1 MFPLSENQMKQP
13 FLYAEE
19 HLLNSLA
26 IVGEGDAALLSAI
39 VNSQLPQELLT
50 SLKSHPAITFTAGI
64 YRLNAAAAQRQLQ
77 AFEQQNYVAYKQWH
91 QRAWEALGGRLS
103 GGETAVETQWLH
115 VYKRLGSAL
124 VSDDPPAFAALVQR
138 AAQLPLQQ
146 PQSHHLQSYF
156 VGLDYGLQEKFE
168 AALAI
173 FAPLL
178 AETSLDDE
186 IRGRTLNSRAIF
198 HRLMGQFE
206 LSLADLQ
213 SCLPLW
219 EKLGNEQR
227 KGMTLTN
234 LGFTAYQLQQYEQAE
249 SYLLAA
255 TTLLEQLGAPRPVY
269 LANMNLG
276 ILYRDLGR
284 WAEAQRCQER
294 ALVLQGQSDAQDM
307 MGRTL
312 INLGELLMLQ
322 GDLAGALAT
331 FESAIAAL
339 STRIWEVDAH
349 LDRGLVLQAQ
359 GRLGEATAVFQ
370 QAIAVAEAI
379 GRREVLAEAYYRLA
393 DALAAGGNET
403 AALSAFLQAVDVIE
417 STRQPMKNEG
427 LKISLLGR
435 WQQVY
440 EALVLHLLAQ
450 GRMAEAFDWAEKS
463 RARAFAEAL
472 GGEQGAVET
481 VTAVSLQQ
489 TLPPDTLLIS
499 YFTTGVL
506 EHDVPMLQA
515 IPKSNPLRQ
524 HLLTEAKTIRFVL
537 SRTELTA
544 QDCDLNPN
552 MLTTQSVRGDDPT
565 RFLEP
570 RFTSF
575 ASPRLLGGL
584 PAAKKWVLV
593 PHGPL
598 HRLPFGGLQRFEAL
612 PTAVNHPL
620 LRRDG
625 PVLTY
630 APSATVVARQMG
642 GDEGKTAVFSPSLVV
657 GYRGEAEQT
666 ALPYVQAEVEA
677 VAGLL
682 GGAGQANGV
691 VDKQWLRETAVA
703 APILHF
709 ACHGWFNANS
719 PLASYLE
726 IGPRTTLSARE
737 VLETWRIQAKLVTLS
752 ACQSGV
758 SRVLRGDEPMG
769 LIRAFLAAGA
779 RAVLVAHWPVEDL
792 PTYLLMRRFY
802 ATTVETQHVASL
814 HLRDA
819 QLWLQQVTV
828 AELRDWIG
836 GGREEGQNMEKRPFA
851 HPRHWAAFTL
861 FGGLEY

>member
-1 MFPLSENQMKQP
+1 MNKQI
-13 FLYAEE
+13 LVQEQ
-19 HLLNSLA
+19 HLLDALA
-26 IVGEGDAALLSAI
+26 IVGWGDAVLLSTI
-39 VNSQLPQELLT
+39 LNSQLSEELLEKMT
-50 SLKSHPAITFTAGI
+50 LHPAVTVQDELYGLTE
-64 YRLNAAAAQRQLQ
+64 AQAQQCLER
-77 AFEQQNYVAYKQWH
+77 FERDDYVTYKLWH
-91 QRAWEALGGRLS
+91 QRAVAALAERMM
-103 GGETAVETQWLH
+103 GGETAVEAQWLP

-124 VSDDPPAFAALVQR
+124 VSDDPPAFSALVQD
-138 AAQLPLQQ
+138 AAQIPLQQ
-146 PQSHHLQSYF
+146 TQSLHLHNYF
-156 VGLDYGLQEKFE
+156 VGLDYGLQEKFAE
-168 AALAI
+168 ALAT

-178 AETSLDDE
+178 AEASLDDE

-198 HRLMGQFE
+198 YRLMGQFE
-206 LSLADLQ
+206 PSFADLQ
-213 SCLPLW
+213 RCLSLW
-219 EKLGNEQR
+219 DKLGNQQR

-234 LGFTAYQLQQYEQAE
+234 LGFTAYQLQQYEPAE
-249 SYLLAA
+249 TYLQEAVA
-255 TTLLEQLGAPRPVY
+255 LLEQLGAPRPIY

-284 WAEAQRCQER
+284 WDEARQCQER
-294 ALVLQGQSDAQDM
+294 ALALQDQGGAQDM

-312 INLGELLMLQ
+312 INIGELLMLQ
-322 GDLAGALAT
+322 GDLAAALPK
-331 FESAIAAL
+331 FEAAIAAM

-359 GRLGEATAVFQ
+359 GRLVEATAVYQ
-370 QAIAVAEAI
+370 QAITVAEEI

-393 DALAAGGNET
+393 DVLAGMEDH
-403 AALSAFLQAVDVIE
+403 AAASAAFLQAVDVIE
-417 STRQPMKNEG
+417 STREPIKNEG
-427 LKISLLGR
+427 LKVSLLGR

-440 EALVLHLLAQ
+440 EALVLHLLGQ
-450 GRMAEAFDWAEKS
+450 GRVAEAFDWAEKA

-472 GGEQGAVET
+472 GGEQGTGET

-489 TLPPDTLLIS
+489 TLLANTILVS

-524 HLLTEAKTIRFVL
+524 HLLTEAKTIRFVI
-537 SRTELTA
+537 SRNQITV

-552 MLTTQSVRGDDPT
+552 MLTTKSVRGDDPT

-570 RFTSF
+570 RFTAF
-575 ASPRLLGGL
+575 ASPKLLGGL
-584 PAAKKWVLV
+584 PATEKLVLV

-598 HRLPFGGLQRFEAL
+598 HRLPFGGLQ
-612 PTAVNHPL
+612 TAVSQPL
-620 LRRDG
+620 LRTDG

-630 APSATVVARQMG
+630 APSATVLAQQMG
-642 GDEGKTAVFSPSLVV
+642 RNGEKTAVFSPSLVV
-657 GYRGEAEQT
+657 GYHGEAEQT
-666 ALPYVQAEVEA
+666 ALRYAKAEVET

-682 GGAGQANGV
+682 GGVGRVDGV
-691 VDKQWLRETAVA
+691 VDKGWLRETAVA

-709 ACHGWFNANS
+709 ACHGWFNAS
-719 PLASYLE
+719 DPLASYLE
-726 IGPRTTLSARE
+726 IGSGTTLSARE
-737 VLETWRIQAKLVTLS
+737 VLQTWRIQAKLVTLS

-769 LIRAFLAAGA
+769 LIRAFLYAGA

-792 PTYLLMRRFY
+792 PTFLLMRRFY
-802 ATTVETQHVASL
+802 ELGAVERQNLAS

-828 AELRDWIG
+828 GELRNWIG
-836 GGREEGQNMEKRPFA
+836 DFGEDGEDQQDLEKRPFA

-861 FGGLEY
+861 FGW